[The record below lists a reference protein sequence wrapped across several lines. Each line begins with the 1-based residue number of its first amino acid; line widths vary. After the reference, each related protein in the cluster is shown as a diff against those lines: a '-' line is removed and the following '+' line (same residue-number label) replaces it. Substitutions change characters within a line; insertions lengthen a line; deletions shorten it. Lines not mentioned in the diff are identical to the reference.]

1 MRISDWSSDVCSSD
15 LLDIHFGNT
24 IVPEITI
31 DQCRDYA
38 DKRRAGKIGWVDEDG
53 KRRGYRKADDGTIR
67 RELGGILVPAISHA
81 VKSKRLKEADVP
93 HIEMPPEP
101 EARDRWLTDAERE
114 RLLSAAMTVSRSEE
128 PTSEL
133 QSLMRLSY
141 AVCCLKQKK

>member
-15 LLDIHFGNT
+15 L
-24 IVPEITI
+24 
-31 DQCRDYA
+31 CRDYT

-114 RLLSAAMTVSRSEE
+114 RLLSAAMTDRKS
-128 PTSEL
+128 T
-133 QSLMRLSY
+133 RLNSSP
-141 AVCCLKQKK
+141 

>member
-38 DKRRAGKIGWVDEDG
+38 DKRRAGKIGGVDEDG

-67 RELGGILVPAISHA
+67 RALGGILVPAISHA
-81 VKSKRLKEADVP
+81 VKSKRLKERTEERRVGK
-93 HIEMPPEP
+93 EGV
-101 EARDRWLTDAERE
+101 RTGRSRW
-114 RLLSAAMTVSRSEE
+114 S
-128 PTSEL
+128 PIHKNKKKKIP
-133 QSLMRLSY
+133 SLIKQITPK
-141 AVCCLKQKK
+141 LK

>member
-53 KRRGYRKADDGTIR
+53 KRRGYRTEDDGTIR
-67 RELGGILVPAISHA
+67 RELGGLLVPAISHD
-81 VKSKRLKEADVP
+81 VKRSAELRVGKECVSTC
-93 HIEMPPEP
+93 
-101 EARDRWLTDAERE
+101 RSRWTP
-114 RLLSAAMTVSRSEE
+114 SH
-128 PTSEL
+128 
-133 QSLMRLSY
+133 
-141 AVCCLKQKK
+141 

>member
-15 LLDIHFGNT
+15 L
-24 IVPEITI
+24 
-31 DQCRDYA
+31 
-38 DKRRAGKIGWVDEDG
+38 DG

-114 RLLSAAMTVSRSEE
+114 RLLSAAMTVYV
-128 PTSEL
+128 TSKGGPRGGTPSWQRAKHL
-133 QSLMRLSY
+133 PPIYRFIPLPMDTATRKRANDIPN
-141 AVCCLKQKK
+141 AVPSPLAGGEDT

>member
-1 MRISDWSSDVCSSD
+1 MLFFFSSRRRHTRCALVTGVQTCALPIS
-15 LLDIHFGNT
+15 

-81 VKSKRLKEADVP
+81 VKSKRLKAADVP
-93 HIEMPPEP
+93 HI
-101 EARDRWLTDAERE
+101 
-114 RLLSAAMTVSRSEE
+114 
-128 PTSEL
+128 
-133 QSLMRLSY
+133 
-141 AVCCLKQKK
+141 

>member
-15 LLDIHFGNT
+15 L
-24 IVPEITI
+24 
-31 DQCRDYA
+31 
-38 DKRRAGKIGWVDEDG
+38 DG

-114 RLLSAAMTVSRSEE
+114 RLLSAAMTVYVTSKGGPRGGTPAWQRATHLRSEE
-128 PTSEL
+128 RRVGKECVSTCRYRWSP
-133 QSLMRLSY
+133 RHKKK
-141 AVCCLKQKK
+141 KQ